1 MLTTPQQWETIYEDD
16 FSAPEPD
23 PEPESDDSDFEFDG
37 VRTKK
42 VKSKRKEREKKVVSI
57 ALYHVCLLPGHLVQ
71 ISTKPVKDP
80 TVRRRTHADSIPDSE
95 KPFACDRE
103 SL

>member
-1 MLTTPQQWETIYEDD
+1 M
-16 FSAPEPD
+16 
-23 PEPESDDSDFEFDG
+23 
-37 VRTKK
+37 
-42 VKSKRKEREKKVVSI
+42 
-57 ALYHVCLLPGHLVQ
+57 YHVCLLPGHLVQ